1 MADEIIEEL
10 WRVKEE
16 IAREHGNDVRAI
28 AAYFQRKDREAG
40 FRKVDPQNLKKMTEA
55 GEVRQKRKNE
65 FTAIMERD
73 GDWFVAFC
81 PEVPGANGQGKTWE
95 EAREN
100 LAEAVALV
108 LEDRL
113 ADGLRQASAEAIR
126 GRIVLYEAEPMDSAS
141 KDDKKRVHGGN

>member
-40 FRKVDPQNLKKMTEA
+40 FRKVDPQKLKEMTEA

-73 GDWFVAFC
+73 G
-81 PEVPGANGQGKTWE
+81 E
-95 EAREN
+95 
-100 LAEAVALV
+100 
-108 LEDRL
+108 
-113 ADGLRQASAEAIR
+113 
-126 GRIVLYEAEPMDSAS
+126 
-141 KDDKKRVHGGN
+141 